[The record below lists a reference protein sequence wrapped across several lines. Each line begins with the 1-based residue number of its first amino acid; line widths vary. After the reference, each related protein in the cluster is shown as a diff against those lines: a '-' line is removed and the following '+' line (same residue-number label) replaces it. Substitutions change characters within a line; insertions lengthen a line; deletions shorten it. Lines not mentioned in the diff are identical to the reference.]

1 MKQDKAVLLEGL
13 KAKVGEVQGKIEAE
27 KGRIKGL
34 ATKTGSQ
41 IKALENDDRMVY
53 LNLRAY
59 TEERLI
65 ELAQLFG
72 SPFFVKCDLVYK
84 KTGKQRSLYFA
95 KNSFIEEGI
104 YSWVAPVSSV
114 RFESPGKVT
123 YKLPNGSVEEAMMV
137 KKEQYMIV
145 DGKIMFFATET
156 VDSPRELIH
165 QEHLASRKSGF
176 MLPEIVALMEKAQ
189 DAVIR
194 AHHKGSF
201 VISGPAGSGK
211 TTLALHR
218 VAYLIQSPDS
228 AHLYHDNSVIV
239 FVQDNGTK
247 DYFSHLLPEL
257 GINRVR
263 ITTFFEWAD
272 EILDLK
278 GAKYVP
284 TLDLAG
290 EGAETFEYEKLKI
303 LRGTGSPKWSGNYV
317 AYLDQAYKKLPPAH
331 AALWLEQ
338 KKTGAIDRIDLTLLM
353 KALHKTEGGVKVI
366 RNYQSYKN
374 GKYSPIKRTIPV
386 EYRLMIID
394 EFQNYMPEQ
403 LAVLKSC
410 LSEETQS
417 AVFVGDMAQQVY
429 RGTIRS
435 WEQIGEVVPLDR
447 NVRLHK
453 VYRNT
458 RQILEYIRGL
468 GYAVEIPEGIKDGPK
483 VAEKDVDVMGARVH
497 VAELIK
503 SNPGKMAGLIFAD
516 ARDIEFYKKEYDGSE
531 SVRIATMIE
540 TQGVEFDITCLIGMP
555 KSGGETQHM
564 ATLSND
570 QIKEEE
576 KIRKDLMYVA
586 LTRAMSEMHVLRI
599 L

>member
-1 MKQDKAVLLEGL
+1 MKQDKSVLMVGL
-13 KAKVGEVQGKIEAE
+13 TSKIADVQSKIEVE

-59 TEERLI
+59 TEERLV
-65 ELAQLFG
+65 ELSRLFG

-95 KNSFIEEGI
+95 KHSFIEEGI

-114 RFESPGKVT
+114 RFETPGKVT
-123 YKLPNGSVEEAMMV
+123 YKLPNGSIEEALMV

-145 DGKIMFFATET
+145 DGKIMFFATEAT
-156 VDSPRELIH
+156 DSPRELIH
-165 QEHLASRKSGF
+165 QEHWASRKSGF
-176 MLPEIVALMEKAQ
+176 MLPEIVSLMEKAQ

-257 GINRVR
+257 GINGVK
-263 ITTFFEWAD
+263 ITTFFEWAE

-278 GAKYVP
+278 NVTYVSS
-284 TLDLAG
+284 LILSGDGG
-290 EGAETFEYEKLKI
+290 ETYEYEKLRI
-303 LRGTGSPKWSGNYV
+303 LRSTLLPKWNRDHST
-317 AYLDQAYKKLPPAH
+317 YLDQVYKKLSPAH
-331 AALWLEQ
+331 ALLWSEQ
-338 KKTGAIDRIDLTLLM
+338 KKSGILDRIDLAILM
-353 KALHKTEGGVKVI
+353 KSLHKTEKGVKIV

-374 GKYSPIKRTIPV
+374 GKYSPIRRTIPV
-386 EYRLMIID
+386 QYSLMIID

-403 LAVLKSC
+403 LAILKSC

-435 WEQIGEVVPLDR
+435 WEEINEVVPTDR

-458 RQILEYIRGL
+458 RQILEYIREL
-468 GYAVEIPEGIKDGPK
+468 GYSVEIPEGIKDGPTVK
-483 VAEKDVDVMGARVH
+483 ELSLRIEDARTYVSD
-497 VAELIK
+497 LIK
-503 SNPGKMAGLIFAD
+503 GSECKMIGLIFAD
-516 ARDIEFYKKEYDGSE
+516 VTDMEFYKKEYE
-531 SVRIATMIE
+531 KNTLIKVARMIE
-540 TQGVEFDITCLIGMP
+540 TQGVEFDITCIIQAEQGAVQD
-555 KSGGETQHM
+555 KSNK
-564 ATLSND
+564 LSED
-570 QIKEEE
+570 QNAEDE
-576 KIRKDLMYVA
+576 KIGKDLMYVA
-586 LTRAMSEMHVLRI
+586 LTRAMSEMHI
-599 L
+599 LTNI

>member
-1 MKQDKAVLLEGL
+1 M
-13 KAKVGEVQGKIEAE
+13 KVGEVQSKIEVE
-27 KGRIKGL
+27 KTRIKGL

-41 IKALENDDRMVY
+41 VKALENDDRMVY

-65 ELAQLFG
+65 ELSKLFG

-84 KTGKQRSLYFA
+84 KTGKSRSLYFA
-95 KNSFIEEGI
+95 KHSFIEEGI

-123 YKLPNGSVEEAMMV
+123 YRLPNGSIEEATMT

-145 DGKIMFFATET
+145 DGKVMFFATEAM
-156 VDSPRELIH
+156 DSPRELIH

-176 MLPEIVALMEKAQ
+176 MLPEIVSLMEKAQ

-263 ITTFFEWAD
+263 ITTFFEWAE

-278 GAKYVP
+278 NVTYVP
-284 TLDLAG
+284 SFTHTAQG
-290 EGAETFEYEKLKI
+290 IETYEYAKLKA
-303 LRGTGSPKWSGNYV
+303 LRGTSLPKWNGNHV
-317 AYLDQAYKKLPPAH
+317 AVLDQAYKKFAPEH
-331 AALWLEQ
+331 VALWQEQ
-338 KKTGAIDRIDLTLLM
+338 KKAGVVDRIDLTLM
-353 KALHKTEGGVKVI
+353 FKSFHKTEGGVKII
-366 RNYQSYKN
+366 RDYQSYKN

-386 EYRLMIID
+386 EYSLMIID

-403 LAVLKSC
+403 LVLLKSC

-429 RGTIRS
+429 RGTIKS
-435 WEQIGEVVPLDR
+435 WEEIGEVVPLDR

-468 GYAVEIPEGIKDGPK
+468 GYTVEIPEGIKDGP
-483 VAEKDVDVMGARVH
+483 VVGEKSLNTLETRAHIQNIVER
-497 VAELIK
+497 
-503 SNPGKMAGLIFAD
+503 NTGKMIGLIFAD
-516 ARDIEFYKKEYDGSE
+516 QKDIQFYKDAYEE
-531 SVRIATMIE
+531 NPAIRVVTMIE
-540 TQGVEFDITCLIGMP
+540 TQGVEFDITCLMGMP
-555 KSGGETQHM
+555 KMREARSH
-564 ATLSND
+564 AVALSD
-570 QIKEEE
+570 EQKKEEE
-576 KIRKDLMYVA
+576 KIQKDLMYVA
-586 LTRAMSEMHVLRI
+586 LTRAMSEMHI
-599 L
+599 LTNSI